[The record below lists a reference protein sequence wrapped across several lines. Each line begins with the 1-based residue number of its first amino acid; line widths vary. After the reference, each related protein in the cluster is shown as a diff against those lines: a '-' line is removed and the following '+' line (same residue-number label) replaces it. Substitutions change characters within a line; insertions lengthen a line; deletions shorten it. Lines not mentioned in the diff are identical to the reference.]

1 MLKAVTLKEIEK
13 IFEVLDALG
22 ISREAVII
30 PLRPEHPGRV
40 SLLKDGKL
48 EIVVER
54 DQSGIRRLFRPRQG
68 VLRLPRGLGLTQRR
82 SGGAR
87 LPGSSSGGLDPGRLA
102 L

>member
-54 DQSGIRRLFRPRQG
+54 DDDFAAWLKSLEGRIRALMD
-68 VLRLPRGLGLTQRR
+68 LP
-82 SGGAR
+82 SE
-87 LPGSSSGGLDPGRLA
+87 D
-102 L
+102 

>member
-1 MLKAVTLKEIEK
+1 MLKAVTLKEIEN

-54 DQSGIRRLFRPRQG
+54 DDDFAAWVRTLENRIR
-68 VLRLPRGLGLTQRR
+68 
-82 SGGAR
+82 
-87 LPGSSSGGLDPGRLA
+87 A
-102 L
+102 LMESQPQD

>member
-54 DQSGIRRLFRPRQG
+54 DDDFAAWVKTLENRIRRLMDSQPE
-68 VLRLPRGLGLTQRR
+68 
-82 SGGAR
+82 
-87 LPGSSSGGLDPGRLA
+87 D
-102 L
+102 

>member
-40 SLLKDGKL
+40 ALLKDGKL

-54 DQSGIRRLFRPRQG
+54 DDDFAAWLKSLEGRIRALMD
-68 VLRLPRGLGLTQRR
+68 LP
-82 SGGAR
+82 SE
-87 LPGSSSGGLDPGRLA
+87 D
-102 L
+102 

>member
-40 SLLKDGKL
+40 SLLKGGKL

-54 DQSGIRRLFRPRQG
+54 DDDFAAWVRTLENRIR
-68 VLRLPRGLGLTQRR
+68 
-82 SGGAR
+82 
-87 LPGSSSGGLDPGRLA
+87 A
-102 L
+102 LMESQPED

>member
-54 DQSGIRRLFRPRQG
+54 DDDFAAWVKTLENRI
-68 VLRLPRGLGLTQRR
+68 RGLMDSQ
-82 SGGAR
+82 
-87 LPGSSSGGLDPGRLA
+87 PED
-102 L
+102 

>member
-22 ISREAVII
+22 ISREAVVI

-40 SLLKDGKL
+40 ALLKDGKL

-54 DQSGIRRLFRPRQG
+54 DDDFEAWVKTLENRIR
-68 VLRLPRGLGLTQRR
+68 
-82 SGGAR
+82 
-87 LPGSSSGGLDPGRLA
+87 A
-102 L
+102 LMDSEPED

>member
-22 ISREAVII
+22 ISREAVVI

-54 DQSGIRRLFRPRQG
+54 DDDFAAWVKTLEKRIR
-68 VLRLPRGLGLTQRR
+68 
-82 SGGAR
+82 
-87 LPGSSSGGLDPGRLA
+87 A
-102 L
+102 LMDSQPED

>member
-22 ISREAVII
+22 ISREAVVI

-54 DQSGIRRLFRPRQG
+54 DDDFAAWVKTLENRVR
-68 VLRLPRGLGLTQRR
+68 
-82 SGGAR
+82 
-87 LPGSSSGGLDPGRLA
+87 A
-102 L
+102 LMDSQPED

>member
-1 MLKAVTLKEIEK
+1 MLRAVTLKEIEK

-54 DQSGIRRLFRPRQG
+54 DDNFSAWVKTLENRIRALMDSRPE
-68 VLRLPRGLGLTQRR
+68 
-82 SGGAR
+82 
-87 LPGSSSGGLDPGRLA
+87 D
-102 L
+102 

>member
-22 ISREAVII
+22 ISREAVVI

-54 DQSGIRRLFRPRQG
+54 DDDFDAWVRTLENRIR
-68 VLRLPRGLGLTQRR
+68 
-82 SGGAR
+82 
-87 LPGSSSGGLDPGRLA
+87 A
-102 L
+102 LMDSEPEE

>member
-54 DQSGIRRLFRPRQG
+54 DGDFAAWVKTLENQIR
-68 VLRLPRGLGLTQRR
+68 
-82 SGGAR
+82 
-87 LPGSSSGGLDPGRLA
+87 A
-102 L
+102 LMDSQPED